1 MRKEEEE
8 GREDAFL
15 SSGNQ
20 NRRKDEKEKIVNR
33 VPPTPQR
40 KRKKL
45 GHPSFETPP
54 PFFSDPC
61 VNPLRPPDSFRIDV
75 PLEAL
80 AARHHYGG
88 SRRKRGWTS
97 LTGRVRKG
105 GSLSLSPHCNERGRG
120 SSSSLSSPPF
130 LLAPLSFFLSTSKKK
145 MAFALASPA
154 RVAARTSAVAAPRR
168 GSAVVV
174 RASASEP
181 VDRRAV
187 LGAGLAGKE
196 LRERNT
202 PWPHRP

>member
-1 MRKEEEE
+1 
-8 GREDAFL
+8 
-15 SSGNQ
+15 
-20 NRRKDEKEKIVNR
+20 VNR
-33 VPPTPQR
+33 APPTPRR

-80 AARHHYGG
+80 AARHHSGG
-88 SRRKRGWTS
+88 SRRKRGWTP

-105 GSLSLSPHCNERGRG
+105 GSLSLSLL
-120 SSSSLSSPPF
+120 SSLKRARPWVKF
-130 LLAPLSFFLSTSKKK
+130 FTLFAPLFASSSFFLPLHLKKK
-145 MAFALASPA
+145 MAFALVSPA
-154 RVAARTSAVAAPRR
+154 RVAARASAVAAPRR

-202 PWPHRP
+202 PWPHRPQFDGVELFFERAPK

>member
-1 MRKEEEE
+1 LRKEEEE

-54 PFFSDPC
+54 LFSDPC
-61 VNPLRPPDSFRIDV
+61 VNPLRPPESFRIDV

-88 SRRKRGWTS
+88 SRRKRGWTP

-105 GSLSLSPHCNERGRG
+105 GSLSLSPRCNERGRG